1 MDEDELSDTARN
13 LLYGFGENELA
24 QMLADAQ
31 AALMKPARCPHCPH
45 CTGA

>member
-1 MDEDELSDTARN
+1 MDEDDLSDAARN

-31 AALMKPARCPHCPH
+31 AELMKPPRCPRCPH
-45 CTGA
+45 CTGT